1 MVKDLGPLDWK
12 TPIVDGTGR
21 PSPEFQRR
29 WNTQRSN
36 NSGIGAVAIG
46 AGPPPADPTPTD
58 GQEYV
63 DVSATPLVLYVG
75 SAGAWDKV
83 GVLAFTDLSDVPHAY
98 TGAGGQLL
106 HVKGTEDGLGF
117 ITLSALL
124 DALMGSTE
132 GDLLVRGSAA
142 WEALAAGTSGNV
154 LTSNGPGAVPSW
166 QPASGGGGGGRML
179 FDLPTMPALSGFTQ
193 VGVSGSVSAV
203 ENAGKAITLV
213 NSMPPTDSGIFTSGL
228 ALAVPVST
236 PYRVAVFGL
245 LNSFGNNYGNISV
258 GFRDSSTGKIELI
271 VLYASLTTSSGG
283 YGAFSHEKW
292 NSNTSRATVS
302 VLTMSANLL
311 SPGAWIGVHDNGTNI
326 IFEFAADGAT
336 FAPILSA
343 AKSGGFLANYD
354 QIYIGA
360 EWDDNVIGSRQQSV
374 SFLAYDPNGLT
385 RTVG

>member
-124 DALMGSTE
+124 DALMGSAE
-132 GDLLVRGSAA
+132 GDLLVRGSTA
-142 WEALAAGTSGNV
+142 WQALAAGTLGNV
-154 LTSNGPGAVPSW
+154 LTSGGPGVVPSW

-179 FDLPTMPALSGFTQ
+179 FDLPAMPAMSGFTQ
-193 VGVSGSVSAV
+193 VNISGTISVTES
-203 ENAGKAITLV
+203 AGKAFTLK
-213 NSMPPTDSGIFTSGL
+213 NTSPPTDSGIFTSGL
-228 ALAVPVST
+228 AIAVPAAT
-236 PYRVAVFGL
+236 PYRVAVYGL
-245 LNSFGNNYGNISV
+245 LNSFGNNFANLV
-258 GFRDSSTGKIELI
+258 AGFRDGATGKLEL
-271 VLYASLTTSSGG
+271 VGPLVSASGG
-283 YGAFSHEKW
+283 VFEHDKW
-292 NSNTSRATVS
+292 NSPTSRSAAST
-302 VLTMSANLL
+302 LTPAVNIL
-311 SPGAWIGVHDNGTNI
+311 SPGIWLGLRDDGTTVYW
-326 IFEFAADGAT
+326 EWCTDGAT
-336 FAPILSA
+336 FATVVSQT
-343 AKSGGFLANYD
+343 KSSGFLASYN
-354 QIYIGA
+354 QIYIGV
-360 EWDDNVIGSRQQSV
+360 EWDENALGGKQQSA